1 MNNYFE
7 KGIEEVIERKSL
19 LAKLQSGKKLRIK
32 IGVDPTSTDIH
43 LGHAVALRVMK
54 ALQDD
59 GHKIIFL
66 IGDYTAKIGDP
77 SGKNSTRPILTDAE
91 IKKNAKTYF
100 DQVGKILD
108 LKKTEVRYNSEWYE
122 KLNFNDILQLVGKFT
137 VAQIIERDDFEIRMK
152 KGQDI
157 SMSELLYPIMQA
169 YDSVVLEA
177 DLEFG
182 GSDQKFNMLAGRV
195 LQRKMGQAPQD
206 LVLVKLLVG
215 TDGREKMS
223 KSLGNYIGINESAN
237 SIFGKVMSIPD
248 TLIMP
253 YFELCTTLSQKEIQ
267 NYKHLIT
274 EGENPKN
281 IKIKLAQEIV
291 TLYHS
296 KEQALEAKEEFENVF
311 AKKELPKEMK
321 KIKLTGNFKPMA
333 LLIAIEAATTNSEAR
348 RLVIQGALKIDQ
360 EKISDPDSEIAIK
373 KGMTVSVGKKRY
385 YKVT

>member
-43 LGHAVALRVMK
+43 LGHAVAIRVMK

-77 SGKNSTRPILTDAE
+77 SGKNSTRPVLTDAE

-108 LKKTEVRYNSEWYE
+108 LKKTEIRYNSEWYE
-122 KLNFNDILQLVGKFT
+122 KLNFNDILQLAGKFT
-137 VAQIIERDDFEIRMK
+137 VAQIIERDDFEVRMK
-152 KGQDI
+152 RGQDV

-169 YDSVVLEA
+169 YDSVILKA
-177 DLEFG
+177 DIEFG

-195 LQRKMGQAPQD
+195 LQRKMGQPPQD

-223 KSLGNYIGINESAN
+223 KSLGNHIGINEPAN

-248 TLIMP
+248 TLIIP
-253 YFELCTTLSQKEIQ
+253 YFELCTTLSQRDIQ
-267 NYKHLIT
+267 NYKHLIA

-296 KEQALEAKEEFENVF
+296 KEKALEAKEEFENVF
-311 AKKELPKEMK
+311 VKKELPKEMK
-321 KIKLTGNFKPMA
+321 EIKLAGNFKPIA
-333 LLIAIEAATTNSEAR
+333 LLIATGAVTTNSEAR
-348 RLVIQGALKIDQ
+348 RLVTQGALKIDQ
-360 EKISDPDSEIAIK
+360 EKISDPDSEIAVRK
-373 KGMTVSVGKKRY
+373 NMTISVGKKRFY
-385 YKVT
+385 RVV